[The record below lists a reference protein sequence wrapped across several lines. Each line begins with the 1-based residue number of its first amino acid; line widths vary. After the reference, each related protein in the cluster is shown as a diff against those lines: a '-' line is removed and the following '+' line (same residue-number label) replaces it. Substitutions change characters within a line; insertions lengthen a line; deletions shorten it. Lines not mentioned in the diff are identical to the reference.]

1 MHGKI
6 INNIYEIIS
15 KGTASGIGQLYTED
29 EFYDSTTITFGSKKH
44 VNFGSYSYLNLEH
57 DLRLKDAAIDAIQ
70 RFGIQYPSSR
80 TYVST
85 TLYNELEY
93 LMEQIFENP
102 IVLATT
108 TTLAHMAAMP
118 IIIEEGDVIVM
129 DQQVH
134 SSVQFMINNIKQ
146 HGVPFVVLRHNNMEQ
161 LENKIQ
167 DLSKQYKRVWY
178 MCDGV
183 YSMYG
188 DAAPIQELN
197 ALLNKYPK
205 FNLYIDDAHGM
216 SWAGKSGAGYV
227 LSKCKLHRRMI
238 VVTSLNK
245 AFAAGGSVVVLSD
258 RKLANR
264 IKTCGGPL
272 IFAGQH
278 QMSSLGAAVAC
289 AKIHLSDEI
298 KLMQEELL
306 EKIHYC
312 HELLMKNGLPVVS
325 EGETPIFFVGVGLP
339 KVGYNLVKKLMNRG
353 QYLNLAVFPAV
364 AETCTGVRF
373 TITKSHSFEQI
384 EDMVEA
390 LTESFELALYEE
402 DRTMDDIY
410 KAFRRV
416 KKFNFKP
423 KVEDKKQDE
432 KQYRIQHETSITK
445 VPEQLW
451 NSKIGKRSLF
461 DWKAMSDL
469 ESVFKN
475 NQPHNNWDFHYFLMF
490 DDENNLIFATYM
502 TVCLTKDDALAASSI
517 SLEIEQR
524 RVDDTYYLCSKTLM
538 MGCPIST
545 GKHYYLS
552 TEEDCKGVLNFF
564 FKYLDRLQESL
575 DTTVLNLRDFA
586 TDNEVISNYFLD
598 QGFIK
603 VEMPT
608 NYILSNETF
617 LPSLDDYLSELNS
630 SQRRFVK
637 LRALN
642 KEEHFEVEEINK
654 FSRPLLNQLGQL
666 YKNVQERSFE
676 LNLFEFP
683 SKIIKR
689 AVTSPNWDVIAVKLR
704 GDSSNN
710 FIAMAVSFVND
721 DSYHFLI
728 AGLDYDY
735 VKDHDVYTQLLWQ
748 IVKRAKQKKCIRINF
763 GMTTGQNKRKFGAR
777 EIKSSSYVQLKD
789 NFNATVINQMSSE
802 NGFSTELK
810 KRRAYVSSVKEY

>member
-6 INNIYEIIS
+6 INNIYDIIT
-15 KGTASGIGQLYTED
+15 KGTENGIGQLYTED
-29 EFYDSTTITFGSKKH
+29 QFYDTTTITFGSKKH
-44 VNFGSYSYLNLEH
+44 VNFGSYSYLSLEH
-57 DLRLKDAAIDAIQ
+57 DIRLKDAAIDAIQ

-85 TLYNELEY
+85 TLYNELECV
-93 LMEQIFENP
+93 MEEIFENP

-118 IIIEEGDVIVM
+118 ILVEEGDVIIM

-134 SSVQFMINNIKQ
+134 SSVQFMINHIKQ
-146 HGVPFVVLRHNNMEQ
+146 HGVPFFVVRHNNMEQ
-161 LENKIQ
+161 LEQKIQ
-167 DLSKQYKRVWY
+167 DLSKNYKRVWY

-188 DAAPIQELN
+188 DTAPIQDLN
-197 ALLNKYPK
+197 ALLDKYSK
-205 FNLYIDDAHGM
+205 FNLYVDDAHGM
-216 SWAGKSGAGYV
+216 SWAGENGAGYV
-227 LSKCKLHRRMI
+227 LSKCKLHDRMV

-245 AFAAGGSVVVLSD
+245 AFAAGGSVIVLSD
-258 RKLANR
+258 RKLANK

-298 KLMQEELL
+298 TVMQNELM

-312 HELLMKNGLPVVS
+312 HELLLGQELPVIS

-339 KVGYNLVKKLMNRG
+339 KVGYNLVKKLMDRG
-353 QYLNLAVFPAV
+353 QYVNLAVFPAV

-384 EDMVEA
+384 ENLVEDLSVA
-390 LTESFELALYEE
+390 FKLALIEE
-402 DRTMDDIY
+402 DRSIGDIY
-410 KAFRRV
+410 KAFRKV
-416 KKFNFKP
+416 KIFKA
-423 KVEDKKQDE
+423 KDVEIALDDTT
-432 KQYRIQHETSITK
+432 QYRMQHETSISK
-445 VPEQLW
+445 IPKQLW

-461 DWKAMSDL
+461 DWNAMTDL
-469 ESVFKN
+469 EAVFKN
-475 NQPHNNWDFHYFLMF
+475 NVAHNNWDFHYFMLF
-490 DDENNLIFATYM
+490 DKQGSLVFATYM

-517 SLEIEQR
+517 SLEIEER
-524 RVDDTYYLCSKTLM
+524 RITDTYYLCSKTLM

-545 GKHYYLS
+545 GKHYYMS
-552 TEEDCKGVLNFF
+552 NTAECKTLLNFF
-564 FKYLDRLQESL
+564 FKYLDELQETL

-608 NYILSNETF
+608 NYILSNEEF
-617 LPSLDDYLSELNS
+617 VPSIQEYMDDLKSN
-630 SQRRFVK
+630 QRRFVK
-637 LRALN
+637 LRALK
-642 KEEHFEVEEINK
+642 KESNFDLLEINK
-654 FSRPLLNQLGQL
+654 FNRHTLGQLNSL
-666 YKNVQERSFE
+666 YKNVQKRSFE

-683 SKIIKR
+683 SKIIEQ
-689 AVTSPNWDVIAVKLR
+689 AVNSPNWDVIGLAIKGHSKDL
-704 GDSSNN
+704 
-710 FIAMAVSFVND
+710 IAMAVSYVND
-721 DSYHFLI
+721 NNYHFLI

-735 VKDHDVYTQLLWQ
+735 VKDYDVYTQLLWQ
-748 IVKRAKQKKCIRINF
+748 IVKRAKIKECKRINF
-763 GMTTGQNKRKFGAR
+763 GMTTGQNKRKFGAT
-777 EIKSSSYVQLKD
+777 EIKTSSYVQLKD
-789 NFNATVINQMSSE
+789 NFNATVINQMTSE
-802 NGFSTELK
+802 NGFTTELK
-810 KRRAYVSSVKEY
+810 KRRGYVSSVKEYQT

>member
-6 INNIYEIIS
+6 INNIYDIIT
-15 KGTASGIGQLYTED
+15 KGTENGIGQLYTED
-29 EFYDSTTITFGSKKH
+29 QFYDSTTITFGNKKH
-44 VNFGSYSYLNLEH
+44 VNFGSYSYLSLEH
-57 DLRLKDAAIDAIQ
+57 DMRLKDAAIDAIQ

-85 TLYNELEY
+85 TLYNELEC

-118 IIIEEGDVIVM
+118 ILVEEGDVIIM

-134 SSVQFMINNIKQ
+134 SSVQFMINHIKQ
-146 HGVPFVVLRHNNMEQ
+146 HGVPFFVVRHNNMEQ
-161 LENKIQ
+161 LEKKIQ
-167 DLSKQYKRVWY
+167 ELSKSYKRVWY

-188 DAAPIQELN
+188 DTAPIQDLN
-197 ALLNKYPK
+197 ALLDKYSK
-205 FNLYIDDAHGM
+205 FNLYVDDAHGM
-216 SWAGKSGAGYV
+216 SWAGENGAGYV
-227 LSKCKLHRRMI
+227 FSKCKLHDRMV

-245 AFAAGGSVVVLSD
+245 AFAAGGSVIVLSD
-258 RKLANR
+258 SKMANK

-278 QMSSLGAAVAC
+278 QMSSLGAALAC
-289 AKIHLSDEI
+289 AKIHLSEEI
-298 KLMQEELL
+298 TEMQNELL

-312 HELLMKNGLPVVS
+312 HELLLAEGLPVIS

-339 KVGYNLVKKLMNRG
+339 KVGYNLVKKLMDRG
-353 QYLNLAVFPAV
+353 HYLNLAVFPAV

-373 TITKSHSFEQI
+373 TLTKSHSFEQI
-384 EDMVEA
+384 EKMVED
-390 LTESFELALYEE
+390 LSVSFKLALIEE
-402 DRTMDDIY
+402 DRSMGDIY
-410 KAFRRV
+410 KAFRKV
-416 KKFNFKP
+416 KTFKIES
-423 KVEDKKQDE
+423 KAEVVLNDTEQF
-432 KQYRIQHETSITK
+432 RIQHETSIANIS
-445 VPEQLW
+445 EQLW

-461 DWKAMSDL
+461 DWNAMSDL
-469 ESVFKN
+469 EAVFKN
-475 NQPHNNWDFHYFLMF
+475 NVAHNNWDFHYFMLF
-490 DDENNLIFATYM
+490 DKQDNLVFATYM

-524 RVDDTYYLCSKTLM
+524 RIKDKYYLCSKTLM

-545 GKHYYLS
+545 GKHYYMSS
-552 TEEDCKGVLNFF
+552 TVECKSLLNFF
-564 FKYLDRLQESL
+564 FKYLDVLQEKL

-586 TDNEVISNYFLD
+586 SDNEVISNYFLD

-608 NYILSNETF
+608 NYVLTNEEFVPTV
-617 LPSLDDYLSELNS
+617 DDYLSELKS

-637 LRALN
+637 LRALK
-642 KEEHFEVEEINK
+642 KECNFDLVEISQFN
-654 FSRPLLNQLGQL
+654 RHTLNQLNVL
-666 YKNVQERSFE
+666 YKNVQKRSFE

-683 SKIIKR
+683 SKIIEQ
-689 AVTSPNWDVIAVKLR
+689 AVSSPNWDVIGLR
-704 GDSSNN
+704 IKGKSKDL
-710 FIAMAVSFVND
+710 IAMAVSYVND
-721 DSYHFLI
+721 NNYHFLI

-735 VKDHDVYTQLLWQ
+735 VKDYDVYTQLLWQ
-748 IVKRAKQKKCIRINF
+748 IVKRAKVKRCIRINF
-763 GMTTGQNKRKFGAR
+763 GMTTGQNKRKFGAT
-777 EIKSSSYVQLKD
+777 EIKTSSYVQLKD
-789 NFNATVINQMSSE
+789 NFNATVIMQMTSE
-802 NGFSTELK
+802 NGFTTELK

>member
-6 INNIYEIIS
+6 INNIYEIIT
-15 KGTASGIGQLYTED
+15 KGTENGIGQLYTED
-29 EFYDSTTITFGSKKH
+29 QFYDSTTITFGNKKH
-44 VNFGSYSYLNLEH
+44 VNFGSYSYLSLEH

-85 TLYNELEY
+85 TLYNELEG
-93 LMEQIFENP
+93 LMEEIFENP

-118 IIIEEGDVIVM
+118 ILIEEGDVIIM

-134 SSVQFMINNIKQ
+134 SSVQFMINHIKQ
-146 HGVPFVVLRHNNMEQ
+146 HGVPFFVVRHNNLEQ
-161 LENKIQ
+161 LEKKIK
-167 DLSKQYKRVWY
+167 DLSKEYKRVWY

-188 DAAPIQELN
+188 DTAPIQDLN
-197 ALLNKYPK
+197 ALLDKYSK
-205 FNLYIDDAHGM
+205 FNLYVDDAHGM
-216 SWAGKSGAGYV
+216 SWAGENGAGYV
-227 LSKCKLHRRMI
+227 FSKCKLHDRMV

-258 RKLANR
+258 EKLANK

-289 AKIHLSDEI
+289 AKIHLSNEI
-298 KLMQEELL
+298 THMQEELI

-312 HELLMKNGLPVVS
+312 HELLVRNGLPVIS

-339 KVGYNLVKKLMNRG
+339 KVGYNLVKKLMDRG

-373 TITKSHSFEQI
+373 TITRSHSFEQI
-384 EDMVEA
+384 ETMVED
-390 LTESFELALYEE
+390 LSVSFKLALIEE
-402 DRTMDDIY
+402 ERTLGDIY
-410 KAFRRV
+410 KAFRKV
-416 KKFNFKP
+416 KTFDTKP
-423 KVEDKKQDE
+423 KLEFAMSDTG
-432 KQYRIQHETSITK
+432 QYRIQHETSITNIS
-445 VPEQLW
+445 EQLW

-461 DWKAMSDL
+461 DWKALSDL
-469 ESVFKN
+469 EAVFKN
-475 NQPHNNWDFHYFLMF
+475 NAAHNNWDFHYFMMF
-490 DDENNLIFATYM
+490 DNKDNLVFATYM

-517 SLEIEQR
+517 SLEIEER
-524 RVDDTYYLCSKTLM
+524 RIKDKYYLCSKTLM

-545 GKHYYLS
+545 GRHYYLS
-552 TEEDCKGVLNFF
+552 STADCKPILNFF
-564 FKYLDRLQESL
+564 FKYLDEVQEKL

-586 TDNEVISNYFLD
+586 TDNEIISNYFLD

-608 NYILSNETF
+608 NYILKNETF
-617 LPSLDDYLSELNS
+617 VPTIQEYLTELKS

-637 LRALN
+637 LRGLN
-642 KEEHFEVEEINK
+642 KEANFKLVEIDQFN
-654 FSRPLLNQLGQL
+654 RHTLIQLNNL
-666 YKNVQERSFE
+666 YKNVQKRSFE

-683 SKIIKR
+683 SKIIER
-689 AVTSPNWDVIAVKLR
+689 AVVSPNWDVIGLSLKDRSDDLV
-704 GDSSNN
+704 
-710 FIAMAVSFVND
+710 AMAISYVND
-721 DSYHFLI
+721 NNYHFLI

-735 VKDHDVYTQLLWQ
+735 VKDYDVYTQLLWQ
-748 IVKRAKQKKCIRINF
+748 IVKRSKVKKCTKINF
-763 GMTTGQNKRKFGAR
+763 GMTTGQNKRKFGAN
-777 EIKSSSYVQLKD
+777 EINTSSYVQLKD

-810 KRRAYVSSVKEY
+810 KRRGYVSLV

>member
-6 INNIYEIIS
+6 INNIYEIIT
-15 KGTASGIGQLYTED
+15 KGTQSGIGQLYTED
-29 EFYDSTTITFGSKKH
+29 EVYDSTTITFGNKKH

-85 TLYNELEY
+85 TLYGELEC

-118 IIIEEGDVIVM
+118 ILVEEGDVIIM

-134 SSVQFMINNIKQ
+134 SSVQFMINNLKQ
-146 HGVPFVVLRHNNMEQ
+146 HGVPFVVVRHNNMEQ
-161 LENKIQ
+161 LEKKIQ
-167 DLSKQYKRVWY
+167 ELSKTYKRVWY

-188 DAAPIQELN
+188 DAAPIEELN
-197 ALLNKYPK
+197 GLLEKYSK

-216 SWAGKSGAGYV
+216 SWAGENGAGFV
-227 LSKCKLHRRMI
+227 LSKCKLHDRMV

-245 AFAAGGSVVVLSD
+245 AFAAGGSVIVLSD
-258 RKLANR
+258 SALANK

-298 KLMQEELL
+298 NVMQNELL

-312 HELLMKNGLPVVS
+312 HELLTSQGLPVIS

-339 KVGYNLVKKLMNRG
+339 KVGYNLVKKLMDRG
-353 QYLNLAVFPAV
+353 QYVNLAVFPAV

-373 TITKSHSFEQI
+373 TITRSHSFEQI
-384 EDMVEA
+384 ENMVDDLSVA
-390 LTESFELALYEE
+390 FKLALIEE
-402 DRTMDDIY
+402 DRTLNDIY
-410 KAFRRV
+410 KAFRKV
-416 KKFNFKP
+416 KVFETSPVKP
-423 KVEDKKQDE
+423 IMNMGEQF
-432 KQYRIQHETSITK
+432 RIQHETSIAK
-445 VPEQLW
+445 IPELLW

-461 DWKAMSDL
+461 DWNAMSDL

-475 NQPHNNWDFHYFLMF
+475 NEDHNNWDFNYFMIY
-490 DDENNLIFATYM
+490 DRYNNLVFATYM

-517 SLEIEQR
+517 SLEIEER
-524 RVDDTYYLCSKTLM
+524 RIEDKYYLCSKTLM

-545 GKHYYLS
+545 GKHYYMS
-552 TEEDCKGVLNFF
+552 SDIECKPLLNFF
-564 FKYLDRLQESL
+564 FKYLDELQESL

-586 TDNEVISNYFLD
+586 SDNEVISNYFLD

-603 VEMPT
+603 VEMPI
-608 NYILSNETF
+608 NYVLTKEVYV
-617 LPSLDDYLSELNS
+617 PSVQKFMTDLKS

-637 LRALN
+637 LRALD
-642 KEEHFEVEEINK
+642 KEANFELTEINL
-654 FSRPLLNQLGQL
+654 FNRNTLDQLSSL
-666 YKNVQERSFE
+666 YKNVQKRSFE

-683 SKIIKR
+683 SKIIEQ
-689 AVTSPNWDVIAVKLR
+689 AVISPNWDVIGLSLKGNTEDL
-704 GDSSNN
+704 
-710 FIAMAVSFVND
+710 IAMGVSYVND
-721 DSYHFLI
+721 DTYHFLI

-735 VKDHDVYTQLLWQ
+735 VKDYDVYTQLLWQ
-748 IVKRAKQKKCIRINF
+748 IVQRSMLKKCARINF
-763 GMTTGQNKRKFGAR
+763 GMTTGQNKRKFGAA
-777 EIKSSSYVQLKD
+777 EVKSSSYVQLKD
-789 NFNATVINQMSSE
+789 NFNATVINQMTSE

-810 KRRAYVSSVKEY
+810 KRRDYVSLVKEY